1 MKNDEELGYFLL
13 IPADRAPLL
22 EDDEYIL
29 IYAKSAIRRPV
40 LLYYRHKKFEAHL
53 RYFKK
58 IIWN

>member
-1 MKNDEELGYFLL
+1 MKDDEELEYFLL

-29 IYAKSAIRRPV
+29 ILNKGKIRRSV
-40 LLYYRHKKFEAHL
+40 LLYYNHNKFGQHL
-53 RYFKK
+53 RHFKK